1 MSAASRAVFLLDQC
15 IIPNE
20 NGIVQA
26 WFTPLLFDAAYLHAI
41 CLATQSYF
49 DSFRVRRRTPQARQ
63 EEYVSFSKA
72 IAVLQGRLARND
84 SKELLA
90 DSTIM
95 TVWALSGYVTIFCAF
110 NFDLLEVDMR
120 IRKANIKLHVNTTLR
135 CSSLSV

>member
-15 IIPNE
+15 IVPNE

-49 DSFRVRRRTPQARQ
+49 DSFRVRRIPQARQ
-63 EEYVSFSKA
+63 EEYLSFSKA
-72 IAVLQGRLARND
+72 IAVLQWRLARND

-110 NFDLLEVDMR
+110 NFDSLEVAMR
-120 IRKANIKLHVNTTLR
+120 IRKANIKLRVNTTLR